1 MQPHHPGALC
11 SCVTARGKMAPMNNS
26 GLNHMSIRTR
36 HAPWRGVSLLI
47 CAASQLGLAGAATAL
62 DVPKGPAAASTTG
75 VFGPVVAWPQI
86 PIHVALLPDG
96 RVMSY
101 GTNAA
106 GAQGAQFNYDVWDPK
121 LGTGA
126 ASHLVLPNTTSTD
139 IFCSAQSLLPASGR
153 LLITGGDVTVGG
165 VRNYSSPDVNV
176 FDYTT
181 NGLSALPQARMSVPR
196 WYPSLLTLA
205 TGETLVMGGLAN
217 PTTSA
222 PTPEVYTLKGDW
234 RKLSGATDQN
244 AYGTANSYYPRG
256 WQAPNGKVF
265 IIGQQGT
272 TYALDTSGA
281 GAITKLALTLP
292 AGQHYLPAVM
302 YAPGKILTL
311 RQNNRAYTV
320 DINGMTPAATAV
332 TGVDQD
338 RYNATAT
345 VMADGKVVVSGGS
358 LFDNQDFGVARTL
371 RLWNPATKTWSNGP
385 TAKQK
390 RLYHSISMLMPDG
403 SVLTGGGGAPGPQ
416 NNLNA
421 EIFFPPYLYK
431 KDGSGLPAARPVVS
445 QAPTMV
451 TWAAP
456 FEVQASAPISRVTLV
471 RAGSVTHTVDFD
483 QRFMDLAFTASG
495 NAATVTA
502 PAGPNLAPPGFYLL
516 FVFDAAGVPSVAAML
531 RIG

>member
-1 MQPHHPGALC
+1 MSNRSLLRSARALN
-11 SCVTARGKMAPMNNS
+11 TLLA
-26 GLNHMSIRTR
+26 T
-36 HAPWRGVSLLI
+36 GVSMVFANPA
-47 CAASQLGLAGAATAL
+47 CAL
-62 DVPKGPAAASTTG
+62 DVPKGTTTAATTG
-75 VFGPVVAWPQI
+75 TIGPVVSWPQI

-106 GAQGAQFNYDVWDPK
+106 GAQGAQFNYDVWDPR
-121 LGTGA
+121 LGTDL
-126 ASHLVLPNTTSTD
+126 ASHLVLPNSTSTD

-153 LLITGGDVTVGG
+153 LLIAGGDVTVRG

-176 FDYTT
+176 FDYST
-181 NGLSALPQARMSVPR
+181 NGLAPLPQARMSVPR

-205 TGETLVMGGLAN
+205 NGETLVMGGLAN

-234 RKLSGATDQN
+234 RRLSNATDQN

-256 WQAPNGKVF
+256 WQAPNGRVF

-272 TYALDTSGA
+272 TYSLDTSGT
-281 GAITKLALTLP
+281 GAISKLALTLP

-311 RQNNRAYTV
+311 RRNNRAYIV

-345 VMADGKVVVSGGS
+345 VMADGKVAVSGGS
-358 LFDNQDFGVARTL
+358 MFDNVDFGVARTL
-371 RLWNPATKTWSNGP
+371 RLWNPATKAWSNGP

-390 RLYHSISMLMPDG
+390 RLYHSVSMLLPDG
-403 SVLTGGGGAPGPQ
+403 AVLTGGGGAPGPQ
-416 NNLNA
+416 TNLNA
-421 EIFFPPYLYK
+421 EIYFPPYLYK
-431 KDGSGLPAARPVVS
+431 KDGSGLPATRPVIG
-445 QAPTMV
+445 QAPSV
-451 TWAAP
+451 ITWNAP
-456 FEVQASAPISRVTLV
+456 FSVQASAPISRVTLV

-483 QRFMDLAFTASG
+483 QRFMDLSFTPSG
-495 NAATVTA
+495 NAATVSA
-502 PAGPNLAPPGFYLL
+502 PASPNLAPPGFYML
-516 FVFDAAGVPSVAAML
+516 FVFDAAGVPSVAAMV
-531 RIG
+531 RIA